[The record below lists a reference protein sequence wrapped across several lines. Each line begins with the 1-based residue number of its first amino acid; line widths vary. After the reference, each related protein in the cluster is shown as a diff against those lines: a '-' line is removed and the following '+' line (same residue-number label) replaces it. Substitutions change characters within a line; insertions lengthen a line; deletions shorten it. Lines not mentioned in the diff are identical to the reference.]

1 VTAPTVE
8 LLGLVGFGLSLTA
21 VWLQWNMSHTIS
33 QLEDKLK
40 DGRITSKVMER
51 RIRRAQLMPMICTL
65 TGAGLLIWAVIK
77 LLH

>member
-1 VTAPTVE
+1 
-8 LLGLVGFGLSLTA
+8 
-21 VWLQWNMSHTIS
+21 MSHTIS